1 MSEITFNY
9 KGNEIVIPCK
19 KNETFGPILQRF
31 YEKAEIQKKSIYFLF
46 NGQILDEQMN
56 ESQVPKNE
64 NNKKIIVVYDY
75 QTTKTNEEDILV
87 RANEI
92 VCPKCKES
100 ACISLNNYSIS
111 LFQCCNGHKVD
122 NISFEDF
129 DNTQN
134 INLSSI
140 ICQIC
145 KIKNKGNVDNN
156 EFFRCINCK
165 CNLCPLC
172 RSAHDKSHYI
182 INYEQKN
189 CICEEHGEPY
199 ASYCKTCKKD
209 ICISCDEKHDDH
221 EIEFYQK
228 MRFKKEQIKDNII
241 DLKMNIDQ
249 LNQIIN
255 DFIEKLNKVKN
266 MMEMLYEINDII
278 YKTTNSKFR
287 NYNKLININFINNN
301 DIKKD
306 IQNIINESDINNKI
320 TKIIK
325 IYKKVI
331 NPSELDS
338 NISDEPK
345 LVKKRENSKE
355 INKYIIHNSMK
366 ELCTE
371 LVEKKMILTEKIY
384 NIMMEIDRSDF
395 APTNPYQNRAQP
407 IPCNLVIS
415 SPELHS
421 YCLEALRDHLKPGST
436 ALDVGFGSGYLTVA
450 MSKMMNDKGCV
461 VGIDIKKEIYEF
473 GKKNISKHF
482 KKLLDDKKIE
492 LVLGDAKLGYKK
504 MAPYKCIHVGVSA
517 IEPPPKLLEQLEVG
531 GRLVMPL
538 GKTEEQYIYLIDKL
552 PNGKFEHKKGV
563 GVCYTPLI

>member
-1 MSEITFNY
+1 MSEITFIY
-9 KGNEIVIPCK
+9 KGNEIVIPCS
-19 KNETFGPILQRF
+19 KNEKFGPILQRF
-31 YEKAEIQKKSIYFLF
+31 YEKTEIQKKSIYFLF

-145 KIKNKGNVDNN
+145 KIRNKGNVDNN

-241 DLKMNIDQ
+241 DLKTNIDQ

-255 DFIEKLNKVKN
+255 DFIEKLNN
-266 MMEMLYEINDII
+266 IDLQ
-278 YKTTNSKFR
+278 KF
-287 NYNKLININFINNN
+287 L
-301 DIKKD
+301 
-306 IQNIINESDINNKI
+306 
-320 TKIIK
+320 
-325 IYKKVI
+325 
-331 NPSELDS
+331 
-338 NISDEPK
+338 
-345 LVKKRENSKE
+345 
-355 INKYIIHNSMK
+355 
-366 ELCTE
+366 
-371 LVEKKMILTEKIY
+371 
-384 NIMMEIDRSDF
+384 
-395 APTNPYQNRAQP
+395 
-407 IPCNLVIS
+407 
-415 SPELHS
+415 
-421 YCLEALRDHLKPGST
+421 
-436 ALDVGFGSGYLTVA
+436 
-450 MSKMMNDKGCV
+450 
-461 VGIDIKKEIYEF
+461 
-473 GKKNISKHF
+473 
-482 KKLLDDKKIE
+482 
-492 LVLGDAKLGYKK
+492 
-504 MAPYKCIHVGVSA
+504 
-517 IEPPPKLLEQLEVG
+517 
-531 GRLVMPL
+531 
-538 GKTEEQYIYLIDKL
+538 
-552 PNGKFEHKKGV
+552 
-563 GVCYTPLI
+563 